1 MTTLVAL
8 FNLKAGVTPGDY
20 EQWARTTDL
29 PTVRGLPSVVGFD
42 VYRVSGIL
50 GSEAPSPYAYV
61 ELIDVHALD
70 ALFADIGTPV
80 MQKVAA
86 EFQALADNP
95 MFLVTEQLS

>member
-1 MTTLVAL
+1 MTTLVVL
-8 FNLKAGVTPGDY
+8 FNLKSGVTVADY

-29 PTVRGLPSVVGFD
+29 PTVRGLTSVRSFD
-42 VYRVSGIL
+42 VYRASGIL
-50 GSEAPSPYAYV
+50 GSDAPSPYAYV

-70 ALFADIGTPV
+70 ALFADIATPV

-95 MFLVTEQLS
+95 LFLVTDRLS